1 MEKKMVDFKLYKRVK
16 FMSKSCLGKRK
27 YRDYGA
33 AAKYAKKY
41 DEQYGVKNRVYYC
54 GICSC
59 FHLTTKSETDEIH
72 SKEK

>member
-33 AAKYAKKY
+33 ALKFAKKY
-41 DEQYGVKNRVYYC
+41 DAQYGVKNRVY
-54 GICSC
+54 
-59 FHLTTKSETDEIH
+59 
-72 SKEK
+72 